1 MAEAQFVLRAKDEAT
16 PVFQR
21 LGRSAK
27 RLESTVNSIRFG
39 AIGAGV
45 AAIAG
50 GFSLMAKGA
59 IDAADNL
66 SKLSQRVGITVERL
80 SELQFAF
87 ELSDISLDEFQ
98 MGMRGLADTIGRAQD
113 VTSKEAQ
120 LLKALGVSAKE
131 PLEAFLQ
138 LADAVQAIEDPI
150 VRVNVAS
157 EVLGGRVGQKLITA
171 LAGGRAGFEA
181 AAASARK
188 LGIVVSGET
197 ARAAE
202 QFNDNLTKLSK
213 VTQAFGIALSDKVV
227 GGLASFT
234 TGLVEAKEQGRLAGK
249 VFEDILGT
257 ALELGAKLPLVGTA
271 IAALRDTNALG
282 VADAER
288 RRAIGAG
295 ILSGAQDFAA
305 RRNAAGGFVGP
316 QPPSDITERAS
327 CALSGGTWDAARR
340 VCVPKASPKPK
351 TGAAGETL
359 DSLLAKAAMKR
370 LEIQDA
376 AAQEAE
382 AAAKRANDELLDLE
396 ARASLLRIQRNDEAE
411 QAAND
416 RAQALRDEAQQW
428 REIIDPV
435 ERYRREIERIN
446 LLESE
451 GALGGEQAAAAR
463 EKVNQQIR
471 ELSTGTRQA
480 RSAAE
485 ELGLTFSSA
494 FEDAIVSGKKF
505 SDVLKGIGQDVARIL
520 IRKSITEPLASGIG
534 DIFKGDGKGGGGAGR
549 GLIDFAK
556 NFFGFATGGSFTVGG
571 GGGTDSQLV
580 AFRATPGERVTVQT
594 PAQQAGGG
602 VVQNFN
608 FTVGVGAEVR
618 STIAAMM
625 PEIQRAASAGILD
638 SKRRGGG
645 FAAGLR

>member
-1 MAEAQFVLRAKDEAT
+1 
-16 PVFQR
+16 
-21 LGRSAK
+21 
-27 RLESTVNSIRFG
+27 
-39 AIGAGV
+39 
-45 AAIAG
+45 
-50 GFSLMAKGA
+50 MAKGA

-295 ILSGAQDFAA
+295 ILSGAQDMQ
-305 RRNAAGGFVGP
+305 NHHGN
-316 QPPSDITERAS
+316 T
-327 CALSGGTWDAARR
+327 
-340 VCVPKASPKPK
+340 K
-351 TGAAGETL
+351 
-359 DSLLAKAAMKR
+359 
-370 LEIQDA
+370 
-376 AAQEAE
+376 
-382 AAAKRANDELLDLE
+382 
-396 ARASLLRIQRNDEAE
+396 
-411 QAAND
+411 
-416 RAQALRDEAQQW
+416 
-428 REIIDPV
+428 
-435 ERYRREIERIN
+435 
-446 LLESE
+446 ES
-451 GALGGEQAAAAR
+451 
-463 EKVNQQIR
+463 K
-471 ELSTGTRQA
+471 
-480 RSAAE
+480 
-485 ELGLTFSSA
+485 
-494 FEDAIVSGKKF
+494 
-505 SDVLKGIGQDVARIL
+505 IL
-520 IRKSITEPLASGIG
+520 IDL
-534 DIFKGDGKGGGGAGR
+534 
-549 GLIDFAK
+549 
-556 NFFGFATGGSFTVGG
+556 
-571 GGGTDSQLV
+571 
-580 AFRATPGERVTVQT
+580 
-594 PAQQAGGG
+594 
-602 VVQNFN
+602 
-608 FTVGVGAEVR
+608 
-618 STIAAMM
+618 
-625 PEIQRAASAGILD
+625 
-638 SKRRGGG
+638 
-645 FAAGLR
+645 